1 MPLGLVI
8 FVVFMFVYAIVLS
21 FVFREWTDRR

>member
-1 MPLGLVI
+1 MPLGLII
-8 FVVFMFVYAIVLS
+8 FVVFMFVYGIVLA